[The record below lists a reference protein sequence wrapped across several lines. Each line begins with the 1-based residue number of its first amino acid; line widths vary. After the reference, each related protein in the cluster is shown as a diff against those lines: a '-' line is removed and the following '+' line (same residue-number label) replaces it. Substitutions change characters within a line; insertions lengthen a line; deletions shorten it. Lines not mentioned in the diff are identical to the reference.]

1 MKLLIDH
8 SDVDVNATQE
18 NGLYPVLT
26 AAAYDNT
33 QAFDM
38 LIAADADMRITSC
51 VVTSTQQF

>member
-1 MKLLIDH
+1 MIDH